1 MIIIGDDYDLAVSEF
16 VLVIIFRGQ
25 EEEEKPRATE
35 KEGQLHIMMI
45 MMTVIMKMIT

>member
-1 MIIIGDDYDLAVSEF
+1 MSEF

-25 EEEEKPRATE
+25 EEEDKPRATE

-45 MMTVIMKMIT
+45 IIMMTVIMMIT

>member
-1 MIIIGDDYDLAVSEF
+1 MSEF

-35 KEGQLHIMMI
+35 KEGQLHVIMIMVI
-45 MMTVIMKMIT
+45 MMTVIMMIT